1 MNIEREYELE
11 SVYQSIKF
19 VALGNDRYSDRIVS
33 VPAFRLL
40 CSSLIVFT
48 LLCTISRRAWNRDY
62 FRNRWLCCTTDRY
75 FLLNMHFIDKR
86 TREIVDF
93 STDFIDIKS
102 GSNSILHYRGWISLW
117 IREFFN
123 FFVTFW
129 IILKLIVLYNFSI
142 LLFVSIHRLW
152 KRKISYRTK

>member
-48 LLCTISRRAWNRDY
+48 LLCTISRCAWNRDY
-62 FRNRWLCCTTDRY
+62 FRNRWLYCTTDRY

-93 STDFIDIKS
+93 YFSTDFIDIES
-102 GSNSILHYRGWISLW
+102 GSNSI
-117 IREFFN
+117 FN
-123 FFVTFW
+123 FFVIFW
-129 IILKLIVLYNFSI
+129 IILKLVVQYNFSI
-142 LLFVSIHRLW
+142 LLFVSIRRLW
-152 KRKISYRTK
+152 KS